1 MSLKKLVILTIALA
15 LVAVPLASSAL
26 SPAHT
31 VEAAPPRQDNTPQR
45 TITVTGNGIA
55 YGQPDVV
62 TVALGVQSSNT
73 DILTAMDDVTT
84 RVQAVMQ
91 ALSDAGIASDDMRTD
106 NYSIYQDYGQSGP
119 VGPNGTPAAPSY
131 NVSMGLTITVR
142 DTQKVGDLLAK
153 AVSAGANMVNYIQ
166 FDIADRAA
174 LQSQARSQAV
184 DDARSRAAELA
195 GLLGLQVGEA
205 LSVTETS
212 DYYTPTGGMGGG
224 GGVAM
229 AQVAPPIS
237 GGTLSVS
244 MSVTIT
250 FALVPAS

>member
-1 MSLKKLVILTIALA
+1 MSLKKLTIFTIALA
-15 LVAVPLASSAL
+15 LVAVPLAGSAL
-26 SPAHT
+26 LPTRSA
-31 VEAAPPRQDNTPQR
+31 EAAPPRQDSTSQR

-62 TVALGVQSSNT
+62 TVALGAQSSNT
-73 DILTAMDDVTT
+73 DILTAMDDVTS
-84 RVQAVMQ
+84 RIQAVMQ

-119 VGPNGTPAAPSY
+119 VGPNGSSGTPSY

-142 DTQKVGDLLAK
+142 DPQQVGDLLAK

-184 DDARSRAAELA
+184 DNAKSRADELA

-205 LSVTETS
+205 LSVTENG
-212 DYYTPTGGMGGG
+212 DYNVPSGGMGGG
-224 GGVAM
+224 GAVM
-229 AQVAPPIS
+229 AQAAPPIS